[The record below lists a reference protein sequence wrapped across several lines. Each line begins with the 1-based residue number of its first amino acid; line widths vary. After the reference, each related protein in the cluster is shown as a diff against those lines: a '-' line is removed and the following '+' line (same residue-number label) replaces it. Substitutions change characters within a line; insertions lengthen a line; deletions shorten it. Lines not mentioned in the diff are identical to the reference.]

1 MVSFTPRS
9 LYLRY
14 PLNWRPVGPQRLSG
28 LDFPGSRTTNIR
40 PFSPRSS
47 HYSGYASVDEGVPVS
62 SHHVMKV
69 FVEVEEGCIC
79 GRPWLWMERN
89 DQPAES
95 SSVFFSTGWPKSDLI
110 LDV

>member
-1 MVSFTPRS
+1 VVSFTPRP

-14 PLNWRPVGPQRLSG
+14 PLNWRPVGPQRLSALG
-28 LDFPGSRTTNIR
+28 CSGIQTSNPWL
-40 PFSPRSS
+40 FSARSS
-47 HYSGYASVDEGVPVS
+47 RYTCYASVVEAVPVS

-69 FVEVEEGCIC
+69 FVDVEEGSIC

-95 SSVFFSTGWPKSDLI
+95 SSVFF
-110 LDV
+110 